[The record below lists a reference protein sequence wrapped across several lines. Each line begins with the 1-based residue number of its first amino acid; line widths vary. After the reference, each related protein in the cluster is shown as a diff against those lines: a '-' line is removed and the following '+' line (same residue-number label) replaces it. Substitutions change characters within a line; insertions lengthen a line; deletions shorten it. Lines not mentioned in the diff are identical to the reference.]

1 MEGSLV
7 LLHHL
12 TTAEALTEI
21 EASGALRPT
30 WQAPM
35 ESYDVKPY
43 TMLVLWLTADPDPL
57 RFGMKVHEP
66 RTARVTVELDE
77 SSVERWECFRTRVR
91 PETTSGLETAAQ
103 RHGGDPSDWW
113 VSTAAVGRARWT
125 DVVRW
130 S

>member
-1 MEGSLV
+1 M

-12 TTAEALTEI
+12 TTAEALDEI

-43 TMLVLWLTADPDPL
+43 TLLVLWFTADPDPL

-77 SSVERWECFRTRVR
+77 SGVEQWESFRTRVR
-91 PETTSGLETAAQ
+91 PETTSGLEAGAK

-113 VSTAAVGRARWT
+113 VSTAAVGRACWIN
-125 DVVRW
+125 VVRW

>member
-1 MEGSLV
+1 M

-12 TTAEALTEI
+12 TTAEALDEI

-35 ESYDVKPY
+35 ESDNVKPC
-43 TMLVLWLTADPDPL
+43 TLLVLWFTADPDPL
-57 RFGMKVHEP
+57 RFGMKVHKP
-66 RTARVTVELDE
+66 RTARVTVELDV
-77 SSVERWECFRTRVR
+77 SSVERWECFRIRVR
-91 PETTSGLETAAQ
+91 PETTSGLETAAK

-113 VSTAAVGRARWT
+113 VSTAAVGRACWT